1 MKEPDR
7 SELRVSLLE
16 RGRGLWRLRMRVVA
30 VSLACLILF
39 FGVLTIRMAVGDDP
53 AVGTGTGSSSGRS
66 EASASSETAG
76 GSLAGESFGPPEGS
90 SSEVAPLFDEAEGE
104 GQVEPDTVHS
114 GQS

>member
-7 SELRVSLLE
+7 SEPRGSLLE

-53 AVGTGTGSSSGRS
+53 AVGTGTGSSSGRT
-66 EASASSETAG
+66 EASASS
-76 GSLAGESFGPPEGS
+76 
-90 SSEVAPLFDEAEGE
+90 SEAAPLFGEAETE
-104 GQVEPDTVHS
+104 GQVEPEAVHS